1 MNTISAEKTATLNGH
16 KDSIYAL
23 EEASGSSLFYS
34 AGADGYVVEWDLD
47 KPYDGVLLCQMSHS
61 IYALSF
67 NPKDKSL
74 LVGQNTEGVYLIDTV
89 SKKELANVKLAD
101 EVIFSI
107 FQKDEVAY
115 VGTSSGKLYTLSY
128 PDLKIIAIKQVSKER
143 VRCIEEVDGEL
154 LLGCSDHV
162 IYHLNK
168 DLKVEAKYSWHQN
181 SVFGIHYFPGSKEL
195 VSTGRDAKL
204 VFSELEEG
212 LLSKKEQVAAHMYA
226 INDIASSGDG
236 DHFATCSM
244 DKSIKIWSLE
254 DRKLLKV
261 IDKARHAGH
270 GTSVNKLVWSTY
282 NNQLISCSDDRTIS
296 IWNINI
302 L

>member
-1 MNTISAEKTATLNGH
+1 MKVISAEKVATLTGH
-16 KDSIYAL
+16 KDAVYAL
-23 EEASGSSLFYS
+23 EEAPGSSLFYS

-47 KPYDGVLLCQMSHS
+47 KPYDGTLLCQMSHS
-61 IYALSF
+61 VYALSF
-67 NPKDKSL
+67 NPKDKYL
-74 LVGQNTEGVYLIDTV
+74 LIGQNTEGVYLVDTV
-89 SKKELANVKLAD
+89 TKKEKASVKLD
-101 EVIFSI
+101 NEVIFS
-107 FQKDEVAY
+107 FLQKNEFVY

-128 PDLKIIAIKQVSKER
+128 PELKVVAVKQVTKER
-143 VRCIEEVDGEL
+143 IRCIEEVEGEL
-154 LLGCSDHV
+154 MLGCSDNV

-168 DLKVEAKYSWHQN
+168 DLNVEAKYSWHQN
-181 SVFGIHYFPGSKEL
+181 SVFGVRYFPETKEV

-204 VFSELEEG
+204 VFSELEGG
-212 LLSKKEQVAAHMYA
+212 LLNKKEQVAAHMYA
-226 INDIASSGDG
+226 INDIASQGDG
-236 DHFATCSM
+236 NHFATCSM
-244 DKSIKIWSLE
+244 DKSIKIWSLK

-302 L
+302 K